1 MTYQE
6 WRKRTINV
14 STETLLQRA
23 YTILQ
28 EWNNLDDEQAQH
40 VCRQKDRETG
50 KNDSCWEESIT
61 SATLNFINWG
71 I

>member
-6 WRKRTINV
+6 WRKRTVNV
-14 STETLLQRA
+14 PTETLLHRA
-23 YTILQ
+23 YTLLQ

-40 VCRQKDRETG
+40 VCRQKDKETT
-50 KNDSCWEESIT
+50 KNDPCWEESIT
-61 SATLNFINWG
+61 GATMNFINWG